1 MTLLLRLG
9 QRKYLI
15 ALAGLVSVILLAWLR
30 PYALVDGLQRGGLYA
45 LLVLP
50 MALVLGILGLI
61 NLAHG
66 EFMMLGG
73 YFAYWLFVYARVD
86 PLVAMLPALGVFA
99 LIGGLTYTGTISRV
113 LKAPRL
119 IQLLLTFGLSLM
131 IAELASMLWTS
142 RPVKPSLGYVFS
154 SIRVGSLTIGTYA
167 FVYTAA
173 AFVVLIGLML
183 FLRKT
188 RVGKAALAAG
198 QNPRGA
204 QLVGINTNR
213 IYLLVFSLSVA
224 LTGAI
229 GALFITRHS
238 VFPLAGS
245 PYTLKGVPLIAMAGI
260 GNLPGLV
267 FAGLGLGIVEAFVM
281 SFYEIYG
288 WAEVVYLVV
297 LVMVVMGKSLR
308 RQTS

>member
-1 MTLLLRLG
+1 MTLLRRLG

-15 ALAGLVSVILLAWLR
+15 TLFGVLSVVLLAWLR

-73 YFAYWLFVYARVD
+73 YFAYWLFVYTGID
-86 PLVAMLPALGVFA
+86 PLVSMLFALVVFA
-99 LIGGLTYTGTISRV
+99 IIGGLTYLGTISRV

-119 IQLLLTFGLSLM
+119 IQLLLTFGVSLM
-131 IAELASMLWTS
+131 AAELASMLWTS
-142 RPVKPSLGYVFS
+142 RPVKPSLDYVYS
-154 SIRVGSLTIGTYA
+154 SVRVGSLTIGTYA
-167 FVYTAA
+167 FIYTGAA
-173 AFVVLIGLML
+173 IAVLVGLML
-183 FLRKT
+183 FLRHT
-188 RVGKAALAAG
+188 RTGKAALAAG

-204 QLVGINTNR
+204 SLVGINTNW
-213 IYLLVFSLSVA
+213 IYLVVFSLSVA

-229 GALFITRHS
+229 GAMFITRHS
-238 VFPLAGS
+238 LFPYVGS

-267 FAGLGLGIVEAFVM
+267 FAGIGLGILEALVM
-281 SFYEIYG
+281 SFHEAYR
-288 WAEVVYLVV
+288 WADVVFLVV
-297 LVMVVMGKSLR
+297 LIAVVMGKSLR
-308 RQTS
+308 RKTA

>member
-1 MTLLLRLG
+1 MTLVQLLE
-9 QRKYLI
+9 QRKYLMWVL
-15 ALAGLVSVILLAWLR
+15 ALVAMAVLAWVR

-73 YFAYWLFVYARVD
+73 YFAYWLFVYTGMD
-86 PLVAMLPALGVFA
+86 PLVAMLPALGVFSF
-99 LIGGLTYTGTISRV
+99 IGALTYLGTISRV

-119 IQLLLTFGLSLM
+119 MQLLLTFGVSLM
-131 IAELASMLWTS
+131 LAEFASMMWTS
-142 RPVKPSLGYVFS
+142 RPVKPSLGYVFAS
-154 SIRVGSLTIGTYA
+154 MRVGSLTIGTYA
-167 FVYTAA
+167 FVYTGAA
-173 AFVVLIGLML
+173 IAVLIGLML
-183 FLRKT
+183 FLRHT
-188 RVGKAALAAG
+188 RTGKAALAAG

-204 QLVGINTNR
+204 SLVGINVNR
-213 IYLLVFSLSVA
+213 IYLIVFSLSVA

-238 VFPLAGS
+238 VFPYVGS

-267 FAGLGLGIVEAFVM
+267 FAGIGLGILEALVM
-281 SFYEIYG
+281 SFHEAYR
-288 WAEVVYLVV
+288 WADVVFLVV
-297 LVMVVMGKSLR
+297 LIVVVMGKSFR

>member
-9 QRKYLI
+9 QRRYVV
-15 ALAGLVSVILLAWLR
+15 ALLGLVSVVLLAWLR

-66 EFMMLGG
+66 EFMILGG
-73 YFAYWLFVYARVD
+73 YFAYWLFVYARLD
-86 PLVAMLPALGVFA
+86 PLLAMVPALAVFG
-99 LIGGLTYTGTISRV
+99 LIGALTYTGTIGRV
-113 LKAPRL
+113 LKAPR
-119 IQLLLTFGLSLM
+119 ITQLLLTFGLSLM
-131 IAELASMLWTS
+131 IAESSRMLWTS

-154 SIRVGSLTIGTYA
+154 SIRVGSLTIGTYG
-167 FVYTAA
+167 FVYPAA

-183 FLRKT
+183 FLRHT
-188 RVGKAALAAG
+188 RTGKAALAAG

-213 IYLLVFSLSVA
+213 IYLVVFSLAVA

-229 GALFITRHS
+229 GALFVTRHS
-238 VFPLAGS
+238 VFPMGGS
-245 PYTLKGVPLIAMAGI
+245 PYTLKGIPLIALAGM

-267 FAGLGLGIVEAFVM
+267 FAGLGLGVSEALVL
-281 SFYEIYG
+281 SFHEVYG
-288 WAEVVYLVV
+288 WADVVYLAV
-297 LVMVVMGKSLR
+297 LILVVMGKSLR

>member
-1 MTLLLRLG
+1 MTLLRRLG

-15 ALAGLVSVILLAWLR
+15 ALFGVLSVVLLAWLR

-73 YFAYWLFVYARVD
+73 YFAYWLFVYTGMD
-86 PLVAMLPALGVFA
+86 PLVSMLFALVVFA
-99 LIGGLTYTGTISRV
+99 IIGGLTYLGTISRV

-119 IQLLLTFGLSLM
+119 IQLLLTFGVSLM
-131 IAELASMLWTS
+131 AAELASMLWTS
-142 RPVKPSLGYVFS
+142 RPVKPSLDYVYS
-154 SIRVGSLTIGTYA
+154 SMRVGSLTIGTYA
-167 FVYTAA
+167 FIYTGAA
-173 AFVVLIGLML
+173 IAVLVGLML
-183 FLRKT
+183 FLRHT
-188 RVGKAALAAG
+188 RTGKAALAAG

-204 QLVGINTNR
+204 SLVGINTNW
-213 IYLLVFSLSVA
+213 IYLVVFSLSVA

-229 GALFITRHS
+229 GAMFITRHS
-238 VFPLAGS
+238 LFPYVGS

-267 FAGLGLGIVEAFVM
+267 FAGIGLGILEALVM
-281 SFYEIYG
+281 SFHEAYR
-288 WAEVVYLVV
+288 WADVVFLVV
-297 LVMVVMGKSLR
+297 LIAVVMGKSLR
-308 RQTS
+308 RKTA

>member
-1 MTLLLRLG
+1 MTLRSRLA
-9 QRKYLI
+9 QKKYLMWVL
-15 ALAGLVSVILLAWLR
+15 ALAALAVLAWLR
-30 PYALVDGLQRGGLYA
+30 PYALADGLQRGGLYA

-73 YFAYWLFVYARVD
+73 YLAYWLFVYTGLD
-86 PLVAMLPALGVFA
+86 PLLAMVPALVVFA
-99 LIGGLTYTGTISRV
+99 IIGALTYTLTISRV

-119 IQLLLTFGLSLM
+119 IQLLLTFGVSLM
-131 IAELASMLWTS
+131 AAELASMMWTS
-142 RPVKPSLGYVFS
+142 RPVKPSLGYVYS
-154 SIRVGSLTIGTYA
+154 SIRIGSLTIGTYA

-173 AFVVLIGLML
+173 AIVVLVGLML
-183 FLRKT
+183 FLRRT

-204 QLVGINTNR
+204 QLVGINVNW
-213 IYLLVFSLSVA
+213 IYLVVFSLSVA

-229 GALFITRHS
+229 GALFLTRHS
-238 VFPLAGS
+238 VFPYVGS

-267 FAGLGLGIVEAFVM
+267 FAGIGLGILEALVM
-281 SFYEIYG
+281 SFHEAYR
-288 WAEVVYLVV
+288 WADVVFLMV
-297 LVMVVMGKSLR
+297 LIAVVMAKSLR